1 MLVRDLE
8 RRIAHL
14 EEASALSECFCSQPI
29 VVFKGDPEPD
39 KPFCQQ
45 HGRSR
50 LIHWPLGRHRL
61 EGLLSNAEA
70 VEAVHG
76 AANG

>member
-14 EEASALSECFCSQPI
+14 EEASTLSECFCSQPI
-29 VVFKGDPEPD
+29 VVYQGDPEPEQ
-39 KPFCQQ
+39 PHCPQ

-50 LIHWPLGRHRL
+50 VIRWPLPRSRL
-61 EGLLSNAEA
+61 EG
-70 VEAVHG
+70 G
-76 AANG
+76 